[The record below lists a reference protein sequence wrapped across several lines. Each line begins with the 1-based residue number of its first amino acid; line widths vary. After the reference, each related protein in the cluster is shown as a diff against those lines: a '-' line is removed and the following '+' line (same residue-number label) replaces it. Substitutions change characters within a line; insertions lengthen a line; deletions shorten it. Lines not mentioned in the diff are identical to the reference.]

1 MATSTIQLKKAE
13 MTYAEAENGIT
24 SGLRLFKDPS
34 SRTVRA
40 YGYFRRST
48 NIDTNTTIFT
58 VPEGY
63 RPSGNYV
70 LPAFMYSNGAGVAFS
85 CTLYSSNGI
94 IQQKLG
100 ASVREGLVVGE
111 WAY

>member
-1 MATSTIQLKKAE
+1 MATSTIQLKKAG
-13 MTYAEAENGIT
+13 MTYVEAENGIT
-24 SGLRLFKDPS
+24 GGLRLFKDPN

-58 VPEGY
+58 VPAGY
-63 RPSGNYV
+63 RPSGNYA
-70 LPAFMYSNGAGVAFS
+70 LPSFLYTNGTGVAYQ
-85 CTLYSSNGI
+85 CTLYASDGTVM
-94 IQQKLG
+94 QKLG